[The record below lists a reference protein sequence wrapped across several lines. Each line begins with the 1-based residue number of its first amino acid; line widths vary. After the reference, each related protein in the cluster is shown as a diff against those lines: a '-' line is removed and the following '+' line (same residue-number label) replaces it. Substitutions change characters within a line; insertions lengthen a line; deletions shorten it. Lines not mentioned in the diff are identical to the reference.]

1 MTDKNEKLYQ
11 NLHRRL
17 SDHVERF
24 EAHVKDDTMKF
35 EGLIT
40 AQQRNTEAVTK
51 LTASVTSL
59 VDNTSAIVQL
69 HKDFEGAARIG
80 KGVLGFMIW
89 CLKWGA
95 IGTGVTAVLLWLIEY
110 FRN

>member
-1 MTDKNEKLYQ
+1 MTDENEKLYQ
-11 NLHRRL
+11 GLHERL
-17 SDHVERF
+17 NNHVERF

-40 AQQRNTEAVTK
+40 AQQKNTDAVTK
-51 LTASVTSL
+51 LTVSVTSL
-59 VDNTSAIVQL
+59 VKNTSAIVQL

-80 KGVLGFMIW
+80 RGVQGFMLW

-95 IGTGVTAVLLWLIEY
+95 IGTGTVAVLMWLVEH
-110 FRN
+110 FKN

>member
-1 MTDKNEKLYQ
+1 MDNEKLYQ
-11 NLHRRL
+11 ELNDKLNK
-17 SDHVERF
+17 HVERF
-24 EAHVKDDTMKF
+24 EAHVKDDMMKF

-40 AQQRNTEAVTK
+40 AQQKNTEAVTE

-59 VDNTSAIVQL
+59 VENTSAIVQL

-80 KGVLGFMIW
+80 KGVQGFMIW

-95 IGTGVTAVLLWLIEY
+95 IGTGVVTGLMWLVEH